1 MPAKPVTDPPPPK
14 GIIIEDDANVA
25 TQEPACRLFQM
36 TTKDVSIEP
45 VPWKMKWDSW
55 LQKNFAGNITGGAL
69 KTGGFQGHPS
79 SGHYWYMQYMVPVLN
94 NL

>member
-1 MPAKPVTDPPPPK
+1 
-14 GIIIEDDANVA
+14 
-25 TQEPACRLFQM
+25 M

-45 VPWKMKWDSW
+45 VPWEDEMGQLVAKELCRKY
-55 LQKNFAGNITGGAL
+55 NGGAL